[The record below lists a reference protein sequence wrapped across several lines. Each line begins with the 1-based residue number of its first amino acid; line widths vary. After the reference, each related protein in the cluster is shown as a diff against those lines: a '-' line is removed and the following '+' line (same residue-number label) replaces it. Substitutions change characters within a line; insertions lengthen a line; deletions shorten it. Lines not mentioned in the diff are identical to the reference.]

1 MHPLISCPY
10 CKELK
15 YKHKG
20 KNDPDSA
27 DHTDINFDDRVVE
40 TCLKQFDSADAH
52 FPWVTKVRLVTL
64 LLLLGLSEILLPWFQ
79 FLFVLQ

>member
-20 KNDPDSA
+20 KNDPEST
-27 DHTDINFDDRVVE
+27 DHTEINSDERVVVP
-40 TCLKQFDSADAH
+40 QFDSADAH
-52 FPWVTKVRLVTL
+52 FPWVTKVQLVML
-64 LLLLGLSEILLPWFQ
+64 LLLLGLSK
-79 FLFVLQ
+79 